1 MRSLLTG
8 FLIASIFS
16 AGAYAQKQEILYAD
30 KVVAFSSEYSFE
42 LYSASQILGEPNA
55 LPLGGDN
62 PFAWSPK
69 RQTGKHYI
77 TVGFPKEMEI
87 EQIAI
92 GECYNPGATTKVIA
106 IEPNGREHLIN
117 QFTPKQIRQDSR
129 LLHIFLEEKSPW
141 PVKSIR
147 IELDNDVVP
156 GFSSIDFVAVS
167 DVKEPIEVKV
177 NNSQRIN
184 PNVSTER
191 LTEKI
196 NSPYDEVNPIISP
209 DGKRLY
215 FGRQHDPA
223 NMGGVKDAEDIWYSD
238 WDDAKG
244 EWGTAKNLGAPINND
259 KPNFMCSITP
269 DGKNVLLG
277 NIYLNDKKNSMAE
290 GVSMVTITPN
300 GWSKPKALKING
312 YINEYKK
319 ANYYLCQNRKTMIMS
334 IRAEEAMGGEGS
346 DLYVSFLQEDSS
358 WSKPVHMGKTLNSVG
373 NESAPFLAADDKT
386 LFFSSDG
393 FSGFGSD
400 DIYMSRRLDDSWTNW
415 SKPANLGKNI
425 NTGQSDIFFT
435 LPANGDFAYFSSG
448 GKEANGQLDLFRLRI
463 PDLFKPTP
471 SVVITGKVLNKF
483 SNRPLRARIVYE
495 DLTVNKQL
503 GIIDSDPKTGE
514 YKIIVPVGHNY
525 GYLAQSEGFISVN
538 QSLNAT
544 NLEEA
549 QEITQNLY
557 LIPLKK
563 GSQIALNNIFFEYN
577 KADLTKESHAEL
589 GRLVQIMKENPKLKI
604 AIGGHTDSKGSDDYN
619 MKLSES
625 RANAVREYL
634 LTKGV
639 AADRMAIKMLG
650 KSDPLTANEENADG
664 AALNRRV
671 DITFDGAE

>member
-1 MRSLLTG
+1 
-8 FLIASIFS
+8 
-16 AGAYAQKQEILYAD
+16 
-30 KVVAFSSEYSFE
+30 
-42 LYSASQILGEPNA
+42 
-55 LPLGGDN
+55 
-62 PFAWSPK
+62 
-69 RQTGKHYI
+69 
-77 TVGFPKEMEI
+77 
-87 EQIAI
+87 
-92 GECYNPGATTKVIA
+92 
-106 IEPNGREHLIN
+106 
-117 QFTPKQIRQDSR
+117 
-129 LLHIFLEEKSPW
+129 
-141 PVKSIR
+141 
-147 IELDNDVVP
+147 
-156 GFSSIDFVAVS
+156 
-167 DVKEPIEVKV
+167 
-177 NNSQRIN
+177 
-184 PNVSTER
+184 
-191 LTEKI
+191 
-196 NSPYDEVNPIISP
+196 
-209 DGKRLY
+209 
-215 FGRQHDPA
+215 
-223 NMGGVKDAEDIWYSD
+223 
-238 WDDAKG
+238 
-244 EWGTAKNLGAPINND
+244 
-259 KPNFMCSITP
+259 MCSITP